1 MNQPSNS
8 LALIGRL
15 LMAAIF
21 IIAGLSKATGFS
33 GTAGYIASVGLPMP
47 EALTAA
53 TIVLEVIG
61 GVALVIGYRLRLFA
75 VLLAGFT
82 LLAGLF
88 FHNFWAMPAEVQH
101 IQQIMFMKN
110 LSIAG
115 GLLIIAALGGGALS
129 LDEKLSKYKNN

>member
-1 MNQPSNS
+1 MNQISNS
-8 LALIGRL
+8 LALVGRL
-15 LMAAIF
+15 LMAVIF
-21 IIAGLSKATGFS
+21 IMAGISKISGFT

-53 TIVLEVIG
+53 TIVLEVVG
-61 GVALVIGYRLRLFA
+61 GLALVVGYRLRLFA

-88 FHNFWAMPAEVQH
+88 FHNFWAMPPEVHH

-115 GLLIIAALGGGALS
+115 GLLIIAAFGGGAWS
-129 LDEKLSKYKNN
+129 LDAKLKQE

>member
-1 MNQPSNS
+1 MNQLTNS
-8 LALIGRL
+8 LALVGRL

-21 IIAGLSKATGFS
+21 IMAGISKISGFS

-53 TIVLEVIG
+53 TIVLEVVG
-61 GVALVIGYRLRLFA
+61 GLALVVGYRLQLFA

-88 FHNFWAMPAEVQH
+88 FHNFWAMPPEVQH

-115 GLLIIAALGGGALS
+115 GLLIIAAFGGGAWS
-129 LDEKLSKYKNN
+129 LDTKLQQQ

>member
-1 MNQPSNS
+1 MNQLTNP

-21 IIAGLSKATGFS
+21 IMAGLSKVTGFT
-33 GTAGYIASVGLPMP
+33 GTAGYIASVGLPIS

-53 TIVLEVIG
+53 TIVLEVLG

-75 VLLAGFT
+75 ILLAGFT

-115 GLLIIAALGGGALS
+115 GLLIIAALGGGSLS
-129 LDEKLSKYKNN
+129 LDAKLKQD

>member
-1 MNQPSNS
+1 MNQLSNPV
-8 LALIGRL
+8 ALIGRL

-21 IIAGLSKATGFS
+21 IMAGLSKANGFS

-53 TIVLEVIG
+53 TIVLEVVG
-61 GVALVIGYRLRLFA
+61 GVALVVGYRLRLFA

-115 GLLIIAALGGGALS
+115 GLLIIAALGGGSLS
-129 LDEKLSKYKNN
+129 LDEKLKQA

>member
-1 MNQPSNS
+1 MNQISNS
-8 LALIGRL
+8 LALVGRL
-15 LMAAIF
+15 LMAVIF
-21 IIAGLSKATGFS
+21 IMAGISKISGFT

-53 TIVLEVIG
+53 TIVLEVVG
-61 GVALVIGYRLRLFA
+61 GLALVVGYRLRLFA

-88 FHNFWAMPAEVQH
+88 FHNFWAMPPEVQH

-115 GLLIIAALGGGALS
+115 GLLIIAAFGGGAWS
-129 LDEKLSKYKNN
+129 LDAKLKQE

>member
-1 MNQPSNS
+1 MNQLTNP

-21 IIAGLSKATGFS
+21 IMAGLSKVTGFS
-33 GTAGYIASVGLPMP
+33 GTAGYIASVGLPIP

-53 TIVLEVIG
+53 TIVLEVVG

-115 GLLIIAALGGGALS
+115 GLLIIAALGGGSLS
-129 LDEKLSKYKNN
+129 LDAKLKQD

>member
-1 MNQPSNS
+1 MNQISSP
-8 LALIGRL
+8 LALVGRL

-21 IIAGLSKATGFS
+21 IMAGISKISGFS
-33 GTAGYIASVGLPMP
+33 GTAAYIASVGLPMP

-61 GVALVIGYRLRLFA
+61 GLALVVGYRLRLFA

-88 FHNFWAMPAEVQH
+88 FHNFWAMPPEVQH

-115 GLLIIAALGGGALS
+115 GLLIIAAFGGGAWS
-129 LDEKLSKYKNN
+129 LDTKLKQE

>member
-1 MNQPSNS
+1 
-8 LALIGRL
+8 
-15 LMAAIF
+15 
-21 IIAGLSKATGFS
+21 
-33 GTAGYIASVGLPMP
+33 MP

-53 TIVLEVIG
+53 TIVLEVVG
-61 GVALVIGYRLRLFA
+61 GVALVVGYRLRLFA

-115 GLLIIAALGGGALS
+115 GLLIIAALGGGSLS
-129 LDEKLSKYKNN
+129 LDEKLKQA

>member
-1 MNQPSNS
+1 MNQISNP
-8 LALIGRL
+8 LALVGRL

-21 IIAGLSKATGFS
+21 IMAGISKISGFT

-53 TIVLEVIG
+53 TIVLEVVG
-61 GVALVIGYRLRLFA
+61 GLALVVGYRLRLFA

-88 FHNFWAMPAEVQH
+88 FHNFWAMPPEVHH

-115 GLLIIAALGGGALS
+115 GLLIIAAFGGGAWS
-129 LDEKLSKYKNN
+129 LDTKLKQE

>member
-1 MNQPSNS
+1 MNQLSNPV
-8 LALIGRL
+8 ALIGRL

-21 IIAGLSKATGFS
+21 IMAGLSKVTGFS

-53 TIVLEVIG
+53 TIVLEVVG
-61 GVALVIGYRLRLFA
+61 GVALVVGYRLRLFA

-115 GLLIIAALGGGALS
+115 GLLIIAALGGGSLS
-129 LDEKLSKYKNN
+129 LDEKLKQA

>member
-1 MNQPSNS
+1 MNQLTNP
-8 LALIGRL
+8 LALLGRL

-21 IIAGLSKATGFS
+21 IMAGISKVTGFS
-33 GTAGYIASVGLPMP
+33 GTAAYIGSVGLPMP
-47 EALTAA
+47 EALAA
-53 TIVLEVIG
+53 GTIVLEVVG
-61 GVALVIGYRLRLFA
+61 GLALVVGYRLRLFA

-88 FHNFWAMPAEVQH
+88 FHNFWAMPPEVQH

-115 GLLIIAALGGGALS
+115 GLLIIASLGGGALS
-129 LDEKLSKYKNN
+129 LDAKLNQE

>member
-1 MNQPSNS
+1 MNQISSP
-8 LALIGRL
+8 LALVGRL

-21 IIAGLSKATGFS
+21 IMAGISKISGFS
-33 GTAGYIASVGLPMP
+33 GTAAYIASVGLPMP

-61 GVALVIGYRLRLFA
+61 GLALVVGYRLRLFA

-88 FHNFWAMPAEVQH
+88 FHNFWAMPPEVQH

-115 GLLIIAALGGGALS
+115 GLLIIAAFGGGAWS
-129 LDEKLSKYKNN
+129 LDAKLKQE

>member
-1 MNQPSNS
+1 MNQLSNP

-21 IIAGLSKATGFS
+21 IMAGLSKVTGFS

-53 TIVLEVIG
+53 TIVLEVVG
-61 GVALVIGYRLRLFA
+61 GVALVVGYRLRLFA

-115 GLLIIAALGGGALS
+115 GLLIIAALGGGSLS
-129 LDEKLSKYKNN
+129 LDEKLKQA

>member
-1 MNQPSNS
+1 MNQLTNP
-8 LALIGRL
+8 LALVGRL

-21 IIAGLSKATGFS
+21 IMAGISKISGFS

-53 TIVLEVIG
+53 TIVLEVVG
-61 GVALVIGYRLRLFA
+61 GLALVVGYRLQLFA

-88 FHNFWAMPAEVQH
+88 FHNFWAMPPEVQR

-115 GLLIIAALGGGALS
+115 GLLIIAAFGGGAWS
-129 LDEKLSKYKNN
+129 LDTKLQQQ

>member
-1 MNQPSNS
+1 MNQLTNP
-8 LALIGRL
+8 LALVGRL

-21 IIAGLSKATGFS
+21 IMAGISKISGFS

-53 TIVLEVIG
+53 TIVLEVVG
-61 GVALVIGYRLRLFA
+61 GLALVVGYRLQLFA
-75 VLLAGFT
+75 MLLAGFT
-82 LLAGLF
+82 LLTGLF
-88 FHNFWAMPAEVQH
+88 FHNFWAMPLEVQH

-115 GLLIIAALGGGALS
+115 GLLIIAAFGGGAWS
-129 LDEKLSKYKNN
+129 LDTKLQQQ

>member
-1 MNQPSNS
+1 MNQISNP
-8 LALIGRL
+8 LALVGRL

-21 IIAGLSKATGFS
+21 IMAGISKISGFS

-53 TIVLEVIG
+53 TIVLEVVG
-61 GVALVIGYRLRLFA
+61 GLALVVGYRLRLFA

-88 FHNFWAMPAEVQH
+88 FHNFWAMPPEVQH

-115 GLLIIAALGGGALS
+115 GLLIIAAFGGGACS
-129 LDEKLSKYKNN
+129 LDAKLKQE

>member
-1 MNQPSNS
+1 
-8 LALIGRL
+8 LIGRL

-21 IIAGLSKATGFS
+21 IMAGLSKVTGFS
-33 GTAGYIASVGLPMP
+33 GTAGYIASVGLPIP

-53 TIVLEVIG
+53 TIVLEVVG

-115 GLLIIAALGGGALS
+115 GLLIIAALGGGSLS
-129 LDEKLSKYKNN
+129 LDAKLKQD

>member
-1 MNQPSNS
+1 MNQLTNP

-21 IIAGLSKATGFS
+21 IMAGLSKVTGFT
-33 GTAGYIASVGLPMP
+33 GTAGYIASVGLPIP

-53 TIVLEVIG
+53 TIVLEVLG

-75 VLLAGFT
+75 ILLAGFT

-115 GLLIIAALGGGALS
+115 GLLIIAALGGGSLS
-129 LDEKLSKYKNN
+129 LDAKLKQD

>member
-1 MNQPSNS
+1 MNQLTNS
-8 LALIGRL
+8 LALVGRL

-21 IIAGLSKATGFS
+21 IMAGISKISGFS

-53 TIVLEVIG
+53 TIVLEVVG
-61 GVALVIGYRLRLFA
+61 GLALVVGYRLQLFA

-88 FHNFWAMPAEVQH
+88 FHNFWAMPPEVQH
-101 IQQIMFMKN
+101 IQRIMFMKN

-115 GLLIIAALGGGALS
+115 GLLIIAAFGGGAWS
-129 LDEKLSKYKNN
+129 LDTKLQQQ

>member
-1 MNQPSNS
+1 MNQLTNP
-8 LALIGRL
+8 LALVGRL

-21 IIAGLSKATGFS
+21 IMAGISKISGFS

-53 TIVLEVIG
+53 TIVLEVVG
-61 GVALVIGYRLRLFA
+61 GLALVVGYRLQLFA

-88 FHNFWAMPAEVQH
+88 FHNFWAMPPEVQH

-115 GLLIIAALGGGALS
+115 GLLIIAVFGGGAWS
-129 LDEKLSKYKNN
+129 LDTKLQQQ

>member
-1 MNQPSNS
+1 MNQLTNP
-8 LALIGRL
+8 LALLGRV

-21 IIAGLSKATGFS
+21 IMAGISKVTGFS
-33 GTAGYIASVGLPMP
+33 GTAAYIGSVGLPMP
-47 EALTAA
+47 EALAA
-53 TIVLEVIG
+53 GTIVLEVVG
-61 GVALVIGYRLRLFA
+61 GLALVVGYRLRLFA

-88 FHNFWAMPAEVQH
+88 FHNFWAMPPEVQH

-115 GLLIIAALGGGALS
+115 GLLIIASLGGGTLS
-129 LDEKLSKYKNN
+129 LDAKLNQE

>member
-1 MNQPSNS
+1 MNQISNP
-8 LALIGRL
+8 LALVGRL
-15 LMAAIF
+15 LMAVIF
-21 IIAGLSKATGFS
+21 IMAGISKISGFS

-53 TIVLEVIG
+53 TIVLEVVG
-61 GVALVIGYRLRLFA
+61 GLALVVGYRLRLFA

-88 FHNFWAMPAEVQH
+88 FHNFWAMPPEVQH

-115 GLLIIAALGGGALS
+115 GLLIIAAFGGGAWS
-129 LDEKLSKYKNN
+129 LDAKLKQE